1 MSSGLEYEIFGKFK
15 MTEEGGHGFP
25 DTYWFSVDE
34 LREAGADKSE
44 VQEKIDEYEGKLAAA
59 GVADMDD
66 WSSDSEG

>member
-59 GVADMDD
+59 GLADMDD
-66 WSSDSEG
+66 WSDSEG

>member
-1 MSSGLEYEIFGKFK
+1 MSLGLEYEIFGKFK

-59 GVADMDD
+59 GLADMDD
-66 WSSDSEG
+66 WSDSEG

>member
-25 DTYWFSVDE
+25 DTYWFSVEE

-44 VQEKIDEYEGKLAAA
+44 VQKKIEEYEQQLAAA
-59 GVADMDD
+59 GVTDMED